1 MRRIFIR
8 PDLCTSCKTCV
19 LACAVAHSQ
28 SGELFT
34 AMLETPRPYP
44 RLFVEAANGHKVP
57 VLCRH
62 CDDAPCVNACIA
74 GALQRELVTGAVLSD
89 WDRCI
94 GCWSCIM
101 VCPYGVIQRQ
111 VMLSKAVKCDLCP
124 GREVPACVES
134 CPTGALLY
142 ADVDDY
148 AHEKRRSAAAAVT

>member
-1 MRRIFIR
+1 MKRVFIR

-34 AMLETPRPYP
+34 AMFETPRPYP
-44 RLFVEAANGHKVP
+44 RLFVEAADGRKVP

-74 GALQRELVTGAVLSD
+74 GALHYDPLTRAVLCD

-94 GCWSCIM
+94 GCWTCIM
-101 VCPYGVIQRQ
+101 VCPYGVVQRQ

-124 GREVPACVES
+124 SREVPACVES
-134 CPTGALLY
+134 CPTDALIF
-142 ADVDDY
+142 ADVDAF
-148 AHEKRRSAAAAVT
+148 AHEKRRAAAAAT